1 MKIAILGAG
10 GVGGYLAV
18 KLTEAGT
25 PVALIARGAQ
35 LAAIRENGLTLI
47 EPEGTS
53 VARPAEL
60 TDDPGAVGTPDA
72 IVVTVKAHQLAAAL
86 DQIAPAVGPDTLVV
100 TVQNGVDAPD
110 MAAEA
115 FGRDRAAICVTR
127 ILCNITAPGELTR
140 YGAPRS
146 FTIGSAVDGG
156 QAEPRVAALRAT
168 LAAAGVEAPECDD
181 VRVDLWRKFL
191 LFNAGSSCT
200 AGART
205 RVGVIR
211 DTPALAAL
219 FRRLIEETYDV
230 ARAEGVALPETAVDD
245 IWSYMQSAMPDEA
258 RTSTAHDLERGLAL
272 EIDHICGSVA
282 RRGRALGVDV
292 TASETVYALLAPY
305 KDGTPG

>member
-10 GVGGYLAV
+10 GIGGYLAV

-25 PVALIARGAQ
+25 PVALIARGAH
-35 LAAIRENGLTLI
+35 LDAIRANGLKLI
-47 EPEGTS
+47 EPEGTTT
-53 VARPAEL
+53 VRPAVL
-60 TDDPGAVGTPDA
+60 TDDPSEIGTPDA

-115 FGRDRAAICVTR
+115 FGPGRVAICVSR
-127 ILCNITAPGELTR
+127 ILSNITGPGEITR
-140 YGAPRS
+140 YGAHRS
-146 FTIGSAVDGG
+146 FTIGSLEGG
-156 QAEPRVAALRAT
+156 QANEKVARLRRALT
-168 LAAAGVEAPECDD
+168 GAGVDAPDCSD
-181 VRVDLWRKFL
+181 VLVDLWTKFL
-191 LFNAGSSCT
+191 LFNAVSSTT

-205 RVGVIR
+205 RVGTLR

-219 FRRLIEETYDV
+219 AQRLIRETWEL
-230 ARAEGVALPETAVDD
+230 ARAEGVALPETLVVD
-245 IWSYMQSAMPDEA
+245 IWTFVKTQMPAEA
-258 RTSTAHDLERGLAL
+258 RASTAHDLERGLPL

-292 TASETVYALLAPY
+292 TASETVAALLDPY
-305 KDGTPG
+305 KNG